1 MNRKVDIA
9 YIISHGFAARMLL
22 QTDLL
27 GKLIQKGLKVAVI
40 TTYKN
45 DQNLLN
51 YARHQHIEIIEY
63 NPQSSLWNGEYM
75 RIRKYIF
82 EDIRK
87 NPALRDKHLRDLN
100 IAKQRASLFA
110 VLKIRMYY
118 GLHLF
123 INMLPVIRK
132 LFIGFEKKSL
142 VDSVADDIIRDLNPQ
157 LLIATYPVNLTESR
171 LLYAGNNALETRTVI
186 HLLSWDNITCKGFFA
201 QLADYYISWG
211 NIMKQEL
218 IEYYKV
224 SEKKIFNTGVPHFDL
239 HKTLAGTFVY
249 KELLKQKGLDPEIPY
264 IFFTLS
270 SSYFCPKEI
279 DIVEWL
285 AKKIEQNE
293 FGKLQMVIRPHPQNM
308 SSNAADT
315 LLIKKLKAIES
326 AHVVVDWPKMLESEL
341 SWSMEANDMLDFAHM
356 VEGCRVSVNSGSTV
370 SIDSLLHNK
379 PVIQPVFDADEILP
393 WWQSITRVN
402 EYTHCKKL
410 VDLGGVTVTNNFEEF
425 EYELKRHLKDP
436 AYHLERRQHALFQ
449 EVGVND
455 GKATERVVEA
465 IEQIIYDKP
474 VVY

>member
-22 QTDLL
+22 QTNLI
-27 GKLIQKGLKVAVI
+27 GKLIQKGFKIAVI

-51 YARHQHIEIIEY
+51 YAREQHIEIIEY

-75 RIRKYIF
+75 RLRKYIF

-87 NPALRDKHLRDLN
+87 NPALKDKHLRDLN
-100 IAKQRASLFA
+100 TAKQRASIFA

-118 GLHLF
+118 GMHLI
-123 INMLPVIRK
+123 INMLPFIRK
-132 LFIGFEKKSL
+132 LFIGFERRSL
-142 VDSVADDIIRDLNPQ
+142 KDPLADDIIQDLNPQ

-171 LLYAGNNALETRTVI
+171 LLYAGNNARDTRTII

-211 NIMKQEL
+211 NIMKEEF

-224 SEKKIFNTGVPHFDL
+224 PENKIFNTGVPHFDL
-239 HKTLAGTFVY
+239 HKNLAGTFVY
-249 KELLKQKGLDPEIPY
+249 KELLKEKGLDPEIPY

-285 AKKIEQNE
+285 ARKIEKME
-293 FGKLQMVIRPHPQNM
+293 FGELQMVIRPHPQNM
-308 SSNAADT
+308 SSNASDT
-315 LLIKKLKAIES
+315 VLIKKLKAIES
-326 AHVVVDWPKMLESEL
+326 ERVVVDWPKMLESEL
-341 SWSMEANDMLDFAHM
+341 SWSMNTIDMLDFAHM

-370 SIDSLLHNK
+370 SIDSLLHDK
-379 PVIQPVFDADEILP
+379 PIIQPVFDADEILP
-393 WWQSITRVN
+393 WWQSITRVKD
-402 EYTHCKKL
+402 YKHCKKL
-410 VDLGGVTVTNNFEEF
+410 VDLGGVTVTNNYEEF
-425 EYELKRHLKDP
+425 EFELKRYLKDP
-436 AYHLERRQHALFQ
+436 AWQLGKRQHARFQ
-449 EVGVND
+449 EVGIND

-465 IEQIIYDKP
+465 IEQIINDKQA
-474 VVY
+474 V